1 MSTYQ
6 TTGLFHPLKVATNEW
21 ARRKLLLQ
29 DTLRQKYGNLQNV
42 AGGKPFRPLHPSL
55 RRKED
60 VSAAGG
66 VERAGAA
73 TVRPMYR
80 HRFRLVPVPSYMK
93 GVYAL
98 RAESGRMY
106 NPAIFAMPKDR
117 AARRRERAFP
127 PSLRDERVHLRFA
140 AVCECDE
147 SGGWDYVRVDR
158 LFTSEEDA
166 AHAAMELVEVFTARD
181 DEETAE
187 FDRARDASEIYH
199 ELGERLGI
207 LRRGLLVIL
216 PPIRTSLLLMDAEA
230 RRVAADAIS
239 CILEE
244 RRRLMGERAELLAGY
259 GAHDGWL

>member
-21 ARRKLLLQ
+21 ARRKSLLRDALRQRRARGELPFMRGVIHRSLQ
-29 DTLRQKYGNLQNV
+29 DH
-42 AGGKPFRPLHPSL
+42 KPAMM
-55 RRKED
+55 
-60 VSAAGG
+60 AAGP
-66 VERAGAA
+66 EHAGAA

-80 HRFRLVPVPSYMK
+80 HGFRRVPVPSYMK
-93 GVYAL
+93 SVYAL
-98 RAESGRMY
+98 RAESGRTY
-106 NPAIFAMPKDR
+106 DPAIFAMPKDR
-117 AARRRERAFP
+117 AARREERTVR

-166 AHAAMELVEVFTARD
+166 ARAAMELVEVFTARD
-181 DEETAE
+181 DEETE
-187 FDRARDASEIYH
+187 EYDRARDASETYH

-230 RRVAADAIS
+230 RRVAGEAVL

-244 RRRLMGERAELLAGY
+244 RRRLMVERAELLAEHGE
-259 GAHDGWL
+259 HDGWL